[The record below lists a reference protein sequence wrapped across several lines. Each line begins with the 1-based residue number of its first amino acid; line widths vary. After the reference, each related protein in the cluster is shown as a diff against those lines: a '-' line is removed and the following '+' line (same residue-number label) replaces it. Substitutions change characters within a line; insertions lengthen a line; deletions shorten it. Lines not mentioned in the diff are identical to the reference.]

1 MDGQKELIEKLA
13 KIEANQGHQ
22 TELLEEVRNES
33 KEIYSRLSSVES
45 TADRALI
52 KAQKN
57 ETDLSRYEKEQINA
71 RRWLIGAVIGLLA
84 LILPIFDKLL
94 L

>member
-1 MDGQKELIEKLA
+1 MDGQRELIERLA

-33 KEIYSRLSSVES
+33 KEIYGRLSDAES
-45 TADRALI
+45 TAKYALD
-52 KAQKN
+52 KAKKN
-57 ETDLSRYEKEQINA
+57 EIDLKKYEKEQIIA
-71 RRWLIGAVIGLLA
+71 RRWLIGTIIGLLA
-84 LILPIFDKLL
+84 LLIPIFDKLL